1 MKLHE
6 ERRKMSQ
13 EKQKYYFF
21 PLRFQQQDLNIELV
35 LPQVQQ
41 AEVLCQAIKRDRKQ
55 LGQWLAWANQMHS
68 ASDEAKFIK
77 QIQAK
82 MSQQTMLVLTILVNG
97 EPSGMIDL
105 HKLVPNKKAEI
116 GYWLA
121 SKYQGRGIVTKSVTA
136 LCQYAFSELNLQY
149 IDLLVAVGNDKSS
162 NVAKRC
168 GFKLMGI
175 EPKLINGYDGQI
187 FRLIRR

>member
-1 MKLHE
+1 
-6 ERRKMSQ
+6 
-13 EKQKYYFF
+13 
-21 PLRFQQQDLNIELV
+21 
-35 LPQVQQ
+35 
-41 AEVLCQAIKRDRKQ
+41 
-55 LGQWLAWANQMHS
+55 
-68 ASDEAKFIK
+68 
-77 QIQAK
+77 
-82 MSQQTMLVLTILVNG
+82 MLVLTILVNG

-187 FRLIRR
+187 FRLFGILILYYQNKLKYNYVIRCLASMSGRLMVNLILMQDIRA

>member
-1 MKLHE
+1 
-6 ERRKMSQ
+6 MSK
-13 EKQKYYFF
+13 EKQKYYFS
-21 PLRFQQQDLNIELV
+21 PLHFQQQDLNIELV

-41 AEVLCQAIKRDRKQ
+41 AETLYQAIKRDRKQ
-55 LGQWLAWANQMHS
+55 LGKWLAWANHLHS

-77 QIQAK
+77 QIQTR

-121 SKYQGRGIVTKSVTA
+121 SKYQSRGIVTKSVTT

-149 IDLLVAVGNDKSS
+149 IDLLVAVSNDKSS
-162 NVAKRC
+162 NIAKRC

-175 EPKLINGYDGQI
+175 EPKLINDHDGQI
-187 FRLIRR
+187 FRLIRC

>member
-1 MKLHE
+1 
-6 ERRKMSQ
+6 MSQ

-21 PLRFQQQDLNIELV
+21 PLRFQQQDLKIELV
-35 LPQVQQ
+35 LPQITQ
-41 AEVLCQAIKRDRKQ
+41 AEALYQAVVRDRKQ
-55 LGQWLAWANQMHS
+55 LGQWLAWADQMHS
-68 ASDEAKFIK
+68 ANDEAKFIK
-77 QIQAK
+77 QIQTK

-149 IDLLVAVGNDKSS
+149 IDLLVAVSNHKSS

-175 EPKLINGYDGQI
+175 EPKLINGHDGQI